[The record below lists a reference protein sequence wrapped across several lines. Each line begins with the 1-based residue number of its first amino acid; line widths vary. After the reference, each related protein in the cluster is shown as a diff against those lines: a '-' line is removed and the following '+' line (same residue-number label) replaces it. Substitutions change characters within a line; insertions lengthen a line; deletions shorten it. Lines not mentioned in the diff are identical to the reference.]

1 MSSTKRS
8 NSRDGHIADYYTTPV
23 KDVELFLKAFNDK
36 IPFDWNN
43 SIIVDST
50 AGGNLKTD
58 KEAYHP
64 MSYPVAIK
72 NVFGECD
79 VRTYDIRED
88 SLAEH
93 KCDYLKINL
102 GYTPKMI
109 ISNPPFF
116 NSIPIIEKAIEDVDD
131 DGYVVM
137 LLRLNFFG
145 GQNKEEF
152 FNKYMPEWCFVH
164 HKRISFTDKKDAAGF
179 TIYDK
184 NGVPKRGGT
193 DSIEYMHAVWRKS
206 NLKPKYTKLVLI

>member
-8 NSRDGHIADYYTTPV
+8 NARDGHIVDYYVTPV
-23 KDVELFLKAFNDK
+23 EDVELFLKAFEEN
-36 IPFDWNN
+36 ILFDWKHN
-43 SIIVDST
+43 IIVDST
-50 AGGNLKTD
+50 AGGNPKTEKD
-58 KEAYHP
+58 AYHP
-64 MSYPVAIK
+64 MSYPTAIK

-88 SLAEH
+88 SFAEH
-93 KCDYLKINL
+93 KCDYLTTDL
-102 GYTPKMI
+102 GYKPDMI
-109 ISNPPFF
+109 ISNPPFG
-116 NSIPIIEKAIEDVDD
+116 NAIPIIEKAINDVAD

-145 GQNKEEF
+145 GKNKEEF
-152 FNKYMPEWCFVH
+152 FKKYMPEWCFVH

-193 DSIEYMHAVWRKS
+193 DSIEYMHAIWSKS
-206 NLKPKYTKLVLI
+206 NLKPEYTKLVLI

>member
-36 IPFDWNN
+36 IQFDWNN

-93 KCDYLKINL
+93 KCDYLKTNL

-116 NSIPIIEKAIEDVDD
+116 NSIQIIEKAIEDVDD

-206 NLKPKYTKLVLI
+206 NLKPEYTKLVLI

>member
-36 IPFDWNN
+36 IQFDWNN

-93 KCDYLKINL
+93 KCDYLKTNL

-193 DSIEYMHAVWRKS
+193 DSIEYMHAVWRKP
-206 NLKPKYTKLVLI
+206 NLKPEYTKLVLI